1 MSQPNRHT
9 SVAQLGATP
18 RRRFYTG
25 SDLDRAIA
33 IADLRARTHRLMPR
47 FVLEY
52 LEAGAEDEATLYRE
66 REAFAEW
73 RFLPHT
79 LVDES
84 HRSLKRK
91 IIGVEAEMPLIV
103 APTGLNG
110 LFQHKADVAL
120 ATGAAR
126 GGVPF
131 VQSTMSTDPM
141 EEVAKVTGLRH
152 WWQLYVFGG
161 DEIWQEL
168 LRRAEACGCEALVL
182 TTNSQIFGNREWDSR
197 TRSSRSRPSW
207 STIWDAALHPRW
219 LLNTLAIHGMP
230 RFANVIDFVPKAHR
244 GFFESAFW
252 IRDQMPRSLSW
263 DTVAMIRDRWKKPF
277 FLKGVLNPDDVRRA
291 VESGVDGIMLGSHGG
306 RQMDWAVSALDV
318 LEEAREIVGD
328 RAALYMSGGIRR
340 GTDIL
345 KALALGADAVMTGRA
360 TLYGLCA
367 GGADGVARTI
377 DILKNETLNE
387 LGQLGIATLDAL
399 DKSILRQL
407 HGLPMPAHQPAG

>member
-91 IIGVEAEMPLIV
+91 IIGLEAEMPLIV

-141 EEVAKVTGLRH
+141 V
-152 WWQLYVFGG
+152 
-161 DEIWQEL
+161 
-168 LRRAEACGCEALVL
+168 
-182 TTNSQIFGNREWDSR
+182 
-197 TRSSRSRPSW
+197 
-207 STIWDAALHPRW
+207 
-219 LLNTLAIHGMP
+219 
-230 RFANVIDFVPKAHR
+230 
-244 GFFESAFW
+244 
-252 IRDQMPRSLSW
+252 
-263 DTVAMIRDRWKKPF
+263 
-277 FLKGVLNPDDVRRA
+277 
-291 VESGVDGIMLGSHGG
+291 
-306 RQMDWAVSALDV
+306 
-318 LEEAREIVGD
+318 
-328 RAALYMSGGIRR
+328 
-340 GTDIL
+340 
-345 KALALGADAVMTGRA
+345 
-360 TLYGLCA
+360 
-367 GGADGVARTI
+367 
-377 DILKNETLNE
+377 
-387 LGQLGIATLDAL
+387 
-399 DKSILRQL
+399 
-407 HGLPMPAHQPAG
+407 